1 MPGASL
7 CPAQAYAL
15 CPWIPHLSENRYISN
30 PLFIRIIHLSDLP
43 LCSLRSLR
51 LKYSNSQLPMKL
63 TKCAIA
69 LGSNLGD
76 SLATLKSAIATLN
89 NTPGIAVKSHS
100 SWYQTAPVGPPQ
112 PDYINACAILE
123 VTLQPQEL
131 LFTLLEVEIK
141 FNRIRREK
149 WGPRTLDL
157 DLLLYDD
164 LILDTP
170 TLTLP
175 HPRMTQRA
183 FVLVPLAEIAPDWVH
198 PLTKSAIA
206 QILKTADC
214 SGVQKMKV

>member
-1 MPGASL
+1 
-7 CPAQAYAL
+7 
-15 CPWIPHLSENRYISN
+15 
-30 PLFIRIIHLSDLP
+30 
-43 LCSLRSLR
+43 
-51 LKYSNSQLPMKL
+51 MKL

-89 NTPGIAVKSHS
+89 NTPEITVNSHS
-100 SWYQTAPVGPPQ
+100 SWYKTAPVGPPQ

-123 VTLQPQEL
+123 VALEPEQL
-131 LFTLLEVEIK
+131 LATLLEIEIK

-164 LILDTP
+164 LILETP

-175 HPRMTQRA
+175 HPRMTERA

-198 PLTKSAIA
+198 PVTKSAIA
-206 QILKTADC
+206 QILQTVNC
-214 SGVQKMKV
+214 SGVEKMKV

>member
-1 MPGASL
+1 
-7 CPAQAYAL
+7 
-15 CPWIPHLSENRYISN
+15 
-30 PLFIRIIHLSDLP
+30 
-43 LCSLRSLR
+43 
-51 LKYSNSQLPMKL
+51 MKL

-89 NTPGIAVKSHS
+89 NTPEITVNSHS

-123 VTLQPQEL
+123 VALEPEQL
-131 LFTLLEVEIK
+131 LANLLEIEIK

-175 HPRMTQRA
+175 HPRMTERA

-198 PLTKSAIA
+198 PVTKSAIGE
-206 QILKTADC
+206 ILQTVNC
-214 SGVQKMKV
+214 SGVEKMKV

>member
-1 MPGASL
+1 
-7 CPAQAYAL
+7 
-15 CPWIPHLSENRYISN
+15 
-30 PLFIRIIHLSDLP
+30 
-43 LCSLRSLR
+43 
-51 LKYSNSQLPMKL
+51 MKS

-123 VTLQPQEL
+123 VTLQPQQL
-131 LFTLLEVEIK
+131 LATLLEVEIK

-164 LILDTP
+164 LILETP

-175 HPRMTQRA
+175 HPRMAERA
-183 FVLVPLAEIAPDWVH
+183 FVLVPLVEIAPDWVH
-198 PLTKSAIA
+198 PVTKSAID